1 MRVNDYEIPEDLY
14 YTKEHEW
21 AKIINPM
28 RVIVGITDYAV
39 KKLRDIVYVTL
50 PEINT
55 EVNQMDVFG
64 SVESIKTVADLYAPL
79 SGTVINVNQELAT
92 KPELINKSPY
102 QDGWLIEIKPRN
114 LNEEIKQLLKPDEYA
129 KQIKA
134 TMGE

>member
-1 MRVNDYEIPEDLY
+1 MKVNDYEILEDLY

-21 AKIINPM
+21 VRIINPM

-39 KKLRDIVYVTL
+39 KKLRDIIYVTL

-55 EVNQMDVFG
+55 EFNQMDVFG

-79 SGTVINVNQELAT
+79 SGTVININQELTT

-114 LNEEIKQLLKPDEYA
+114 LNEEIKQLLKSDEYA

-134 TMGE
+134 TMEE